1 MEIRVLIT
9 AGDLITSFHKGI
21 SVSSPGGL
29 TIWPG
34 DGCKAVTAKPGQKV
48 SLRATASGIA
58 IAGVTVPANTGDI
71 TVAPIK
77 ANDSLVFSSAGFGG
91 VSAKSHTYKGKLHIQ
106 FRGPN
111 QLSCQLVCD
120 LESYVQGVLQ
130 SEVPASYKLEAMK
143 AQAVLART
151 YGLRPRLQHAG
162 LGDVCDSFLHC
173 QAFYGVSKLT
183 PMQQKAITDTKNLIL
198 LYQGKPALALFSASA
213 GGHTENYEFCFSDP
227 QTNAFPPPAIPYLK
241 GVPEGK
247 LPAGF
252 PAEAAMRALHGNP
265 NPDTV
270 DGNASQFRW
279 NVIFSAND
287 LEGHIHHVVEN
298 LMKDPQ
304 FQPFITKPA
313 SGKFGHIDKFEI
325 VSRGVA
331 GTITELKV
339 HTSTGVWSI
348 KKELTIRSL
357 FANPDKKLKR
367 LRSARFF
374 IDERRNNMGLLESI
388 TVSGLGSGHGV
399 GLQQTGAQGL
409 ALRGQ
414 NYKQILEHYYRGT
427 EVGNARR

>member
-1 MEIRVLIT
+1 MDIRVLIT
-9 AGDLITSFHKGI
+9 AGDLVTTYHRTIT
-21 SVSSPGGL
+21 VSSAAGL

-34 DGCKAVTAKPGQKV
+34 DGCKAVTVKPGARVVFK
-48 SLRATASGIA
+48 ATASGIR
-58 IAGVTVPANTGDI
+58 IEGVAVPANTGDI
-71 TVAPIK
+71 TVAPLK
-77 ANDSLVFSSAGFGG
+77 AGASLSFSSAGFGG
-91 VSAKSHTYKGKLHIQ
+91 VAAKSHTYKGQLQIQ
-106 FRGPN
+106 WRGAG
-111 QLSCQLVCD
+111 QLNCQLVCD

-130 SEVPASYKLEAMK
+130 SEVPSSYQLEAMK

-151 YGLRPRLQHAG
+151 YGLRPRLQHRG

-183 PMQQKAITDTKNLIL
+183 AMQQKAINETKNQIL

-252 PAEAAMRALHGNP
+252 PSEAAMRKLHADP
-265 NPDTV
+265 SPDTV
-270 DGNASQFRW
+270 DGGASQFRW

-287 LEGHIHHVVEN
+287 LEGHMHHVVEN

-304 FQPFITKPA
+304 FQPFITKPP

-339 HTSTGVWSI
+339 HTSEGVWSI

-374 IDERRNNMGLLESI
+374 IDERRNNLGLLESI

-414 NYKQILEHYYRGT
+414 TYRQILDHYYRDT
-427 EVGNARR
+427 QVGNAVR